1 METLEIIG
9 FGSPLDKASLSQTEI
24 SFTGGGAASG
34 SHSGGT
40 YIERITN
47 DAREDEMEENM
58 QAVCSSTSS
67 FHHLGLDP

>member
-1 METLEIIG
+1 MHY
-9 FGSPLDKASLSQTEI
+9 
-24 SFTGGGAASG
+24 TGGGVASG

-58 QAVCSSTSS
+58 QAVCSY
-67 FHHLGLDP
+67 FILILFHLGVGP

>member
-1 METLEIIG
+1 MVRNEV
-9 FGSPLDKASLSQTEI
+9 
-24 SFTGGGAASG
+24 SFTGGGAATG

-58 QAVCSSTSS
+58 QAV
-67 FHHLGLDP
+67 

>member
-1 METLEIIG
+1 MVRTG
-9 FGSPLDKASLSQTEI
+9 V
-24 SFTGGGAASG
+24 SFTGGGAATG

-58 QAVCSSTSS
+58 QAVGSPIWIHQDQNS
-67 FHHLGLDP
+67 